1 MYTLETIHIE
11 RAAKNQGFLT
21 PSLSPCMY
29 DFYLLF
35 LLTNLSKCVHMNLA
49 TPREAMELMGL
60 PCKK

>member
-11 RAAKNQGFLT
+11 RAGKNQGFLT

-29 DFYLLF
+29 DFLLF
-35 LLTNLSKCVHMNLA
+35 LLTNLSKCVRMNLA
-49 TPREAMELMGL
+49 ALREAMELMGL